1 MESLCIFNF
10 SFFLALL
17 LDLVTPVSAFDG
29 GDAAALVLGLLI
41 GIIGIFACLGCYARR
56 KAGQMQQW
64 THLLQNFN
72 TTLFILIIRNQY
84 ELFRMQDCVDPMILS
99 RSGKLIKI
107 SIHLLQLFNELHNK
121 ATAAYSFY
129 TTDHTAALRNLS
141 SLLLL
146 HIHTCIIRNTNWKE
160 DCDLVCCIKHNA

>member
-56 KAGQMQQW
+56 KAGQMQHW
-64 THLLQNFN
+64 THLLHI
-72 TTLFILIIRNQY
+72 ILTQHYSSSSSETNY
-84 ELFRMQDCVDPMILS
+84 ELFHMQHCIDPMILS

-107 SIHLLQLFNELHNK
+107 SIHLLQLFKELHNK
-121 ATAAYSFY
+121 ATAAYSFC
-129 TTDHTAALRNLS
+129 TTDHNS
-141 SLLLL
+141 FEEF
-146 HIHTCIIRNTNWKE
+146 IIIIITYTYMHHQEYKLERR
-160 DCDLVCCIKHNA
+160 L